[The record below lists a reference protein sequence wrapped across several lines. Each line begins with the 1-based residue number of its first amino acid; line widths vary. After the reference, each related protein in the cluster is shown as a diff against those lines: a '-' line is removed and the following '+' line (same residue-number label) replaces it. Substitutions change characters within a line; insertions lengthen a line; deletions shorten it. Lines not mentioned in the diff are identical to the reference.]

1 VTPEFL
7 KYPSEN
13 CLIAAQDRVKFQL
26 VSRSPGLWLV
36 IFLAAALAAAAFAP
50 LEKTLGMNARLVYFH
65 GAWVW
70 AALITFVA
78 AALMGLAGLLSRRVT
93 LHHWSLALGRTA
105 IVFWLA
111 FLPMSLLVMQANWNG
126 LFLDEPRFR
135 VPLNFAIVGVLL
147 QVGVSFFPPVWASLA
162 NLVFGVALLAGLS
175 SAGTVLHPESPI
187 FGSGATG
194 IQLYF
199 AGLVLLLAMAA
210 WQMARLWWSW
220 ELRKSPRQKVANA
233 G

>member
-1 VTPEFL
+1 
-7 KYPSEN
+7 
-13 CLIAAQDRVKFQL
+13 
-26 VSRSPGLWLV
+26 LWFV

-70 AALITFVA
+70 AALIAFIA
-78 AALMGLAGLLSRRVT
+78 AAILGLAGLVLRRAA

-105 IVFWLA
+105 IIFWLA

-135 VPLNFAIVGVLL
+135 VPLNLAIVGVLL
-147 QVGVSFFPPVWASLA
+147 QVGVSFFPPAWASLA
-162 NLVFGVALLAGLS
+162 NLIFGIALLAGLG

-199 AGLVLLLAMAA
+199 AGLVLLLSLAA
-210 WQMARLWWSW
+210 WQMARLWRNWD
-220 ELRKSPRQKVANA
+220 LHRNQRQEVAIA

>member
-1 VTPEFL
+1 MWFIL
-7 KYPSEN
+7 
-13 CLIAAQDRVKFQL
+13 
-26 VSRSPGLWLV
+26 
-36 IFLAAALAAAAFAP
+36 FLAATLAAAAFAP

-70 AALITFVA
+70 AALIAFAA
-78 AALMGLAGLLSRRVT
+78 AALVGLAGLVSRRAA

-162 NLVFGVALLAGLS
+162 NLVFGVALLAGLR
-175 SAGTVLHPESPI
+175 SADTVLHPESPI

-199 AGLVLLLAMAA
+199 AGLVLLLALAA
-210 WQMARLWWSW
+210 WQMARLWRNW
-220 ELRKSPRQKVANA
+220 ELQKPAKQKVANA

>member
-1 VTPEFL
+1 
-7 KYPSEN
+7 
-13 CLIAAQDRVKFQL
+13 
-26 VSRSPGLWLV
+26 
-36 IFLAAALAAAAFAP
+36 
-50 LEKTLGMNARLVYFH
+50 MNARLVYFH

-70 AALITFVA
+70 AALIAFIA
-78 AALMGLAGLLSRRVT
+78 AALAGLAGLVSRRAD

-126 LFLDEPRFR
+126 LFLDEPCFR

-147 QVGVSFFPPVWASLA
+147 QVGVSFFPPAWASAA
-162 NLVFGVALLAGLS
+162 NLVFGATLLAGLR
-175 SAGTVLHPESPI
+175 SADTVLHPESPI

-199 AGLVLLLAMAA
+199 AVLVLLLALAA
-210 WQMARLWWSW
+210 WQMARGWRSW
-220 ELRKSPRQKVANA
+220 ELRRSPQQGAANA

>member
-1 VTPEFL
+1 M
-7 KYPSEN
+7 
-13 CLIAAQDRVKFQL
+13 
-26 VSRSPGLWLV
+26 SRSPVLWLIV
-36 IFLAAALAAAAFAP
+36 FLVAALLAAAFAP
-50 LEKTLGMNARLVYFH
+50 LERTLGINARLVYFH

-70 AALITFVA
+70 AALIAFA
-78 AALMGLAGLLSRRVT
+78 AAAVVGLAGLVLRREG

-105 IVFWLA
+105 IIFWVA

-147 QVGVSFFPPVWASLA
+147 QIGVSFFPPAWASLA
-162 NLVFGVALLAGLS
+162 NLIFGAALAVGLRN
-175 SAGTVLHPESPI
+175 AGTVLHPESPI

-199 AGLVLLLAMAA
+199 AGLVLLLALSA
-210 WQMARLWWSW
+210 WQMARLWRDW

>member
-1 VTPEFL
+1 
-7 KYPSEN
+7 
-13 CLIAAQDRVKFQL
+13 
-26 VSRSPGLWLV
+26 LWFV

-70 AALITFVA
+70 AALVAFVA
-78 AALMGLAGLLSRRVT
+78 AAILGLVGLVLRRAT

-147 QVGVSFFPPVWASLA
+147 QVGVSFFPPAWASLA
-162 NLVFGVALLAGLS
+162 NLVFGVALLVGLRN
-175 SAGTVLHPESPI
+175 AGTVLHPESPI

-199 AGLVLLLAMAA
+199 AGLVILLSLAA
-210 WQMARLWWSW
+210 WQMARLWRNW
-220 ELRKSPRQKVANA
+220 ELRRNQIHEVANA

>member
-1 VTPEFL
+1 
-7 KYPSEN
+7 
-13 CLIAAQDRVKFQL
+13 
-26 VSRSPGLWLV
+26 VSKSPGLWFV

-70 AALITFVA
+70 AALVAFVA
-78 AALMGLAGLLSRRVT
+78 AAILGLAGLVLRRAE

-135 VPLNFAIVGVLL
+135 VPLNFAIVGILL
-147 QVGVSFFPPVWASLA
+147 QVGVSFFPPAWASAA
-162 NLVFGVALLAGLS
+162 NLVFGVALLVGLRN
-175 SAGTVLHPESPI
+175 AGTVLHPESPI

-199 AGLVLLLAMAA
+199 AGLVILLSLAA
-210 WQMARLWWSW
+210 WQMARLWHTWQ
-220 ELRKSPRQKVANA
+220 LRRNQRHEGASA

>member
-1 VTPEFL
+1 
-7 KYPSEN
+7 
-13 CLIAAQDRVKFQL
+13 
-26 VSRSPGLWLV
+26 LWLV

-50 LEKTLGMNARLVYFH
+50 LEKTLGINARLVYFH

-70 AALITFVA
+70 AALVAFA
-78 AALMGLAGLLSRRVT
+78 AAGVVGLVALLSRRAD
-93 LHHWSLALGRTA
+93 LHYWSLALGRTA
-105 IVFWLA
+105 IIFWLV

-147 QVGVSFFPPVWASLA
+147 QVGISFFPPAWASLA
-162 NLVFGVALLAGLS
+162 NLVFGVALLAGLR

-199 AGLVLLLAMAA
+199 AGLVILLSLAT
-210 WQMARLWWSW
+210 WQMARLWQSW
-220 ELRKSPRQKVANA
+220 ELRRNQRPGAANA

>member
-1 VTPEFL
+1 M
-7 KYPSEN
+7 
-13 CLIAAQDRVKFQL
+13 
-26 VSRSPGLWLV
+26 WLV

-50 LEKTLGMNARLVYFH
+50 LEKTLGINARLVYFH

-70 AALITFVA
+70 AALVAFA
-78 AALMGLAGLLSRRVT
+78 AAGVVGLVALLSRRAD
-93 LHHWSLALGRTA
+93 LHYWSLALGRTA
-105 IVFWLA
+105 IIFWLV

-147 QVGVSFFPPVWASLA
+147 QVGISFFPPAWASLA
-162 NLVFGVALLAGLS
+162 NLVFGVALLAGLR

-199 AGLVLLLAMAA
+199 AGLVILLSLAA
-210 WQMARLWWSW
+210 WQMARLWQSW
-220 ELRKSPRQKVANA
+220 ELRRNQRPGAANA

>member
-1 VTPEFL
+1 M
-7 KYPSEN
+7 
-13 CLIAAQDRVKFQL
+13 
-26 VSRSPGLWLV
+26 WLV

-50 LEKTLGMNARLVYFH
+50 LEKTLGINARLVYFH

-70 AALITFVA
+70 AALVAFA
-78 AALMGLAGLLSRRVT
+78 AAGVVGLVALLSRRAD
-93 LHHWSLALGRTA
+93 LHYWSLALGRTA
-105 IVFWLA
+105 IIFWLV

-147 QVGVSFFPPVWASLA
+147 QVGISFFPPAWASLA
-162 NLVFGVALLAGLS
+162 NLVFGVALLAGLR

-199 AGLVLLLAMAA
+199 AGLVILLSLAT
-210 WQMARLWWSW
+210 WQMARLWQSW
-220 ELRKSPRQKVANA
+220 ELRRNQRPGAANA